1 MEPLKSRS
9 NQKKYIILHH
19 SVSADHPTLS
29 NVGAIRNY
37 HVNVNGWVD
46 VGYHFLLDRINGH
59 LEIVCGRMLDERGAH
74 CKELDFN
81 ASGIGICVIG
91 NFDQEPPP
99 LDTLATL
106 RHLCRSL
113 MNQNIITADRVLG
126 HREAQAMGGVP
137 VEQRKSCPGKAWDM
151 GAFRDSL

>member
-59 LEIVCGRMLDERGAH
+59 VEIVCGRMLDERGAH
-74 CKELDFN
+74 YKELDFN
-81 ASGIGICVIG
+81 ASSIGICVIG
-91 NFDQEPPP
+91 N
-99 LDTLATL
+99 L